1 MSKKRVVVTG
11 IGCLTAIGCNKND
24 FWNSLIEGKS
34 GVKTIDF
41 LDAENLPVKFSASVK
56 DFDSE
61 KYFDRK
67 DQKKMDIFMQYGM
80 AAGIDA
86 VTDSKLL
93 DCDFD
98 ANRVGVSIGSGIGGL
113 PNIENTR
120 DTFKKSG
127 ARRISPF
134 FVPASIINMIS
145 GNLSIKYGFKGP
157 NLSIVTACT
166 TGTHN
171 IGEGF
176 RQIQYSHADV
186 MICGGAEMATSD
198 LGVGGF
204 AAARAL
210 STRNDSPETA
220 SRPWDKDRDGF
231 VLGDGAGVLVL
242 EELEHAKKR
251 GAHIYAEINGY
262 GMSADAFHMT
272 LPSESGE
279 GASRCMS
286 LALEDAELDPCKID
300 YINAHGTSTPAGDI
314 LELKA
319 IKKTFGDHS
328 KNLII
333 NSTKSMIGHLLGAAG
348 GVEAIVCILS
358 IENKKIHQ
366 TINIENLDEECDLNV
381 NHMSSVDCDINYALS
396 NSFGFG
402 GTNGSLIFSKFKD

>member
-1 MSKKRVVVTG
+1 MTKKRVVVTG
-11 IGCLTAIGCNKND
+11 LGCLTPIGCNKDD
-24 FWNSLIEGKS
+24 FWKSLLEGKS
-34 GVKTIDF
+34 GAKTIDF
-41 LDAENLPVKFSASVK
+41 LDIDQLPVKFSASVK
-56 DFDSE
+56 DFESD
-61 KYFDRK
+61 KYFDKK
-67 DQKKMDIFMQYGM
+67 DLKKMDLFMQYGM

-86 VTDSKLL
+86 VSDAKLL
-93 DCDFD
+93 ESQCNPD
-98 ANRVGVSIGSGIGGL
+98 RIGVSIGSGIGGL
-113 PNIENTR
+113 YNIENTR
-120 DTFKKSG
+120 DTFIKSG
-127 ARRISPF
+127 SRRISPF

-231 VLGDGAGVLVL
+231 VLGDGAGVIVL

-251 GAHIYAEINGY
+251 GAKIYAEINGY
-262 GMSADAFHMT
+262 GMSADAYHMT
-272 LPSESGE
+272 LPSETGE
-279 GASRCMS
+279 GASRCMT
-286 LALEDAELDPCKID
+286 LALEDANLDPSNID

-319 IKKTFGDHS
+319 VKKTFGSHS
-328 KNLII
+328 QNLVI

-358 IENKKIHQ
+358 ILNGKIHQ
-366 TINIENLDEECDLNV
+366 TINIENLDQECDLNV
-381 NHMSSVDCDINYALS
+381 NHESSIDCDINFALS

>member
-1 MSKKRVVVTG
+1 MTKKRVVVTG
-11 IGCLTAIGCNKND
+11 LGCLTPIGCNKDD
-24 FWNSLIEGKS
+24 FWKSLLEGKS
-34 GVKTIDF
+34 GSQTIDF
-41 LDAENLPVKFSASVK
+41 LEVDKLPVKFSASVK
-56 DFDSE
+56 DFQSD
-61 KYFDRK
+61 KYFEKK
-67 DQKKMDIFMQYGM
+67 DLKKMDLFMQYGM

-86 VTDSKLL
+86 VADAKLL
-93 DCDFD
+93 ESQC
-98 ANRVGVSIGSGIGGL
+98 NPERIGVSIGSGIGGL
-113 PNIENTR
+113 YNIENTR
-120 DTFKKSG
+120 DTFIESG
-127 ARRISPF
+127 SRRISPF

-145 GNLSIKYGFKGP
+145 GNLSIKYGFRGP

-231 VLGDGAGVLVL
+231 VLGDGSGVIVL
-242 EELEHAKKR
+242 EELEHARKR
-251 GAHIYAEINGY
+251 GAKIYAEINGY
-262 GMSADAFHMT
+262 GMSADAYHMT
-272 LPSESGE
+272 LPSETGE
-279 GASRCMS
+279 GASRCMT
-286 LALEDAELDPCKID
+286 LALEDANLDPSKID

-319 IKKTFGDHS
+319 VKKTFGAHS
-328 KNLII
+328 QNLVI

-358 IENKKIHQ
+358 ILNGKIHQ
-366 TINIENLDEECDLNV
+366 TINIENLDDECDLNV
-381 NHMSSVDCDINYALS
+381 NHESSIDCDINFALS